1 MGEVRELVQAGA
13 NHNAL
18 QQIGDR
24 SLAVADR
31 LDLSQSIGFFRRR
44 LKLILV
50 IAAATVLVGAA
61 FTLLSG
67 KTYRANAT
75 VVLSNDKSETLP
87 QAGDKTAMSNELVN
101 TQVQLITSREMANR
115 VAAGLGLTAG
125 LTPGQKRD
133 LVDELIGHVTVERA
147 GTSYAIKISYDAR
160 EAQTAADRA
169 NEYARQFAN
178 WQMLDLKSRD
188 NNLRELMGKRLVSL
202 RDQAQKDTA
211 ALQQYRIANNLL
223 STTGASLAEQEIS
236 TYNQEFS
243 RAKADAAEDQ
253 ARLATAVAQLQ
264 SGSAGDD
271 VGEALNSTVV
281 SSLRQQ
287 ESQAASTVANL
298 QSKYGTNH
306 PELIKARSQL
316 VEIRSRIDAEIS
328 RVISNLKAK
337 VAVSSQRLGSL
348 NGSLSGAR
356 SKLTQNN
363 AAMVGLS
370 EVQRTA
376 QASQDIYES
385 YLNRYKQLV
394 ATEGDETPN
403 AQILTLSEVPQKPNS
418 PKPMLNLAISLIIG
432 LGLGVIAAYIA
443 EALFQGIVTPDE
455 VEQQLN
461 RPYLASIP
469 LLSSVP
475 GKGGKAAT
483 AVIDDPRSMFSESF
497 RGLQTALGQ
506 VTAGNHQVIAVTSAL
521 PGEGKTVTACCL
533 SHTLAASGKRTI
545 LIDCDL
551 RRGGLS
557 RLLNLSG
564 AQNGLVEVLE
574 GTVAI
579 NTLHLDDEYTFMML
593 PLSSNNDDDK
603 EHLLTGQP
611 FLDLLEKLRQDF
623 DHIVLDLPP
632 ILPVA
637 VTRILASRADA
648 VVMVARWYKTS
659 RFAIRTAL
667 RRLPENEV
675 NVVGVVL
682 SQINL
687 RQRAFF
693 DRNDPTYYYSQYR
706 EYYS

>member
-1 MGEVRELVQAGA
+1 MGKAQQLVRTRPDDK
-13 NHNAL
+13 AL
-18 QQIGDR
+18 QQIGER
-24 SLAVADR
+24 SLAAADR

-44 LKLILV
+44 LKLIAA
-50 IAAATVLVGAA
+50 IATAAVLVGMA
-61 FTLLSG
+61 FTMLSG

-87 QAGDKTAMSNELVN
+87 QVGDKAAMSNELVN

-115 VAAGLGLTAG
+115 VADALGLTTG
-125 LTPGQKRD
+125 LFPTDKRD
-133 LVDELIGHVTVERA
+133 VIDELISHVSAEREA
-147 GTSYAIKISYDAR
+147 NSYAIKISYDASTG
-160 EAQTAADRA
+160 QIAADRA

-178 WQMLDLKSRD
+178 WQMLELKERD
-188 NNLRELMGKRLVSL
+188 SKLRNVMEKRLVSL
-202 RDQAQKDTA
+202 RDQAQNDTA

-223 STTGASLAEQEIS
+223 STTGTSLTEQEIS
-236 TYNQEFS
+236 TYNQEVS
-243 RAKADAAEDQ
+243 RAKAEAAEDQ
-253 ARLATAVAQLQ
+253 ARLTTALAQLR

-287 ESQAASTVANL
+287 ESQAAAAVANL
-298 QSKYGTNH
+298 QAKYGPNH
-306 PELIKARSQL
+306 PELIKTRSQL
-316 VEIRSRIDAEIS
+316 AEIRSGIEAEIS

-337 VAVSSQRLGSL
+337 ATVSSQRLASLGGSL
-348 NGSLSGAR
+348 AGAR
-356 SKLTQNN
+356 AKLAQNN

-403 AQILTLSEVPQKPNS
+403 AHILTLSEVPQKPHS
-418 PKPMLNLAISLIIG
+418 PKPLLNIAISLVIG
-432 LGLGVIAAYIA
+432 IGLGVIAAYVA

-455 VEQQLN
+455 VEQQLDL
-461 RPYLASIP
+461 PCLASIP
-469 LLSSVP
+469 LLSSIP
-475 GKGGKAAT
+475 GKCDEAAT
-483 AVIDDPRSMFSESF
+483 AVIDDPRSVFSESF
-497 RGLQTALGQ
+497 RNLQSALDQ
-506 VTAGNHQVIAVTSAL
+506 VTAGNNQIIAVTSAL

-533 SHTLAASGKRTI
+533 SHTLATSGRRTI

-551 RRGGLS
+551 RRGGIS
-557 RLLNLSG
+557 GLLNVGSS
-564 AQNGLVEVLE
+564 QNGLVEVLE
-574 GTVAI
+574 GKVPI
-579 NTLHLDDEYTFMML
+579 NTLNSDDDYTFMML
-593 PLSSNNDDDK
+593 PLSSRHDEEK

-611 FLDLLEKLRQDF
+611 FIDLLEKLRKDF

-632 ILPVA
+632 VLPVA
-637 VTRILASRADA
+637 SARTVASRADA

-667 RRLPENEV
+667 RRMPEDQV
-675 NVVGVVL
+675 NVAGVVL
-682 SQINL
+682 SQVNL
-687 RQRAFF
+687 RRRAFF
-693 DRNDPTYYYSQYR
+693 DRNDPVYYYAQYR